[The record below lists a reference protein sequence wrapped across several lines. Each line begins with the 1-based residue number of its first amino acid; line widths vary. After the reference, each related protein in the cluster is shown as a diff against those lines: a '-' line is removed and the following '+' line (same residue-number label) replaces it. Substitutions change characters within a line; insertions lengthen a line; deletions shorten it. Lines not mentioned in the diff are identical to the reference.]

1 MDFRNTAVYGDA
13 YKTGIV
19 VCQFFCL
26 IYNALPIRIDI
37 ESYILIIQ
45 IFYYVPYY
53 GFREWIATCL
63 AYFDESLLIEFIND
77 SLIVIQREVRAVPP
91 CAFFIIVSR
100 RTNIVAV
107 YALLTAIISQFKH
120 DACNS
125 ADFIGIEHL
134 GI

>member
-1 MDFRNTAVYGDA
+1 M
-13 YKTGIV
+13 GIV

-53 GFREWIATCL
+53 GFREWIATCQ
-63 AYFDESLLIEFIND
+63 AYFDESLLIELIND
-77 SLIVIQREVRAVPP
+77 FLIVIQREFRAVPP

-107 YALLTAIISQFKH
+107 YAFLAAILGQFKH
-120 DACNS
+120 DACYATYFVRVKHFCIGCLIWKSFLNS
-125 ADFIGIEHL
+125 L
-134 GI
+134 